1 MFLSSHGSLKA
12 SILAAGFGNGF
23 DDDSSDDLND
33 DLNDSGE
40 GEGNDA
46 EEMEDFIFFNERE
59 ISITEDGMS
68 LQAVVNLP
76 DVCRGVIVFAHA
88 SGAARYNPRSLF
100 VARALNQAGYAT
112 VLADLLTHDEA
123 QDRTNVFDIDL
134 LASRVTQIARW
145 VGVHPKL
152 RNLPLA
158 LFGCSTGAAAAL
170 KAAAQ
175 LGDRVQAVISQAGRA
190 DLASDILGEVHAP
203 TLLIVGSEDN
213 PVVGMNKWAAE
224 QLPITNEVRI
234 IDGADHMFEEPGA
247 IEDVVRYA
255 RQWLD
260 RFMASHPA
268 WRTTY
273 MRMQQQYII

>member
-1 MFLSSHGSLKA
+1 MFLA
-12 SILAAGFGNGF
+12 SNEPNQVLNLIMKF
-23 DDDSSDDLND
+23 DADGESDDMFES
-33 DLNDSGE
+33 DS
-40 GEGNDA
+40 DSDSDSDI
-46 EEMEDFIFFNERE
+46 EEMEDFIAFNERE
-59 ISITEDGMS
+59 ITISEDGMG
-68 LQAVVNLP
+68 LQAVVSLP
-76 DVCRGVIVFAHA
+76 DVCRGVVVFANA

-112 VLADLLTHDEA
+112 VLSDLLTHDEA
-123 QDRTNVFDIDL
+123 SERSNVFDIDL

-145 VGVHPKL
+145 VATHPKL

-175 LGDRVQAVISQAGRA
+175 LGDRVQAVISQGGRA

-234 IDGADHMFEEPGA
+234 IEGADHMFEEAGA
-247 IEDVVRYA
+247 IEDVVRYS

-260 RFMASHPA
+260 RFLASHPA
-268 WRTTY
+268 WKTTY